1 MIILLNLF
9 TKHIISCTY
18 MFTFSPSCVWNSPQ
32 WRAYIFNEMRQKGP
46 KVFYTETNFNYLQ
59 KVDRTGYIV
68 NMTEY

>member
-1 MIILLNLF
+1 
-9 TKHIISCTY
+9 

-32 WRAYIFNEMRQKGP
+32 WRAYIFNEMRQNGP